1 MGLITGIYDM
11 VRQSEEDDFRRKQ
24 AEAQLSMQMRSQER
38 QERDYQEN
46 LATRERLKRGLT
58 DIADFDT
65 KIGENEFQKKV
76 IEEGLKN
83 IQDPMEQMKAM
94 LQIKIIGK
102 QNEELERKRSLR
114 SAQMDYD
121 LVDAG
126 MAKAKAI
133 DLVDS
138 RNGLKPQKDSG
149 MATIRRE
156 NVIGYDDN
164 NEPIKETISYKVP
177 YTQAVPEE
185 KQSSSGY
192 LPMNGMSSYQ
202 ASNPLLPNMT
212 FDQAMRDANYIQSQG
227 SVMFQP
233 DQPEI
238 SAPSQQAPATTPSQA
253 EPAIDPAQ
261 VRAEA
266 EAILKNPNIPPDK
279 KEKVRQRAA
288 QYGIQL

>member
-238 SAPSQQAPATTPSQA
+238 SAPAQQAPATRQSQA
-253 EPAIDPAQ
+253 QPSIDPAQ
-261 VRAEA
+261 VRSEA
-266 EAILKNPNIPPDK
+266 LQILNNPNIPPDK